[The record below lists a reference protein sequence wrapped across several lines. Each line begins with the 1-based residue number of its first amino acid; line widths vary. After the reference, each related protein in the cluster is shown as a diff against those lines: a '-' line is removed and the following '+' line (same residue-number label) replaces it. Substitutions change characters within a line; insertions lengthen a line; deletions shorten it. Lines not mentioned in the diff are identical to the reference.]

1 MLLTRS
7 GGPKGDAWVNVN
19 YPREV
24 FKSLAIFKGF
34 QRALTVLKTEPL
46 VKDLI
51 AGNNRAYSQKVM
63 EQFSSQRVSYCCGM
77 KGM

>member
-1 MLLTRS
+1 MLTRS
-7 GGPKGDAWVNVN
+7 GGPKGDALVNLN
-19 YPREV
+19 YPRE
-24 FKSLAIFKGF
+24 FLKPLAIFKRF

-51 AGNNRAYSQKVM
+51 AANNRAYCQKVM
-63 EQFSSQRVSYCCGM
+63 EQFSTQRVSFCFGM